1 MQEANQGLDH
11 MEMDDDGQKYLTFT
25 IGDVTYGFHI
35 SRVTEIIG
43 LQRIT
48 VVPDVPHYV
57 KGVINLRGKVIP
69 LVDVRARVNLP
80 EIDYHDRTC
89 IIVVEVGGKSV
100 GLVVDAVSEVL
111 AIDESQIEPPPD
123 FRAGKT
129 AQYISG
135 MAKVEDSVKV
145 LLDADKLLAMD
156 DVDTTGRRA
165 SA

>member
-1 MQEANQGLDH
+1 MALGHEILRISQGDH
-11 MEMDDDGQKYLTFT
+11 RCLLLGRASHPPVRSDHAVAVD
-25 IGDVTYGFHI
+25 
-35 SRVTEIIG
+35 
-43 LQRIT
+43 
-48 VVPDVPHYV
+48 P
-57 KGVINLRGKVIP
+57 RGKGFFSNL

-156 DVDTTGRRA
+156 DLDTTGRRA